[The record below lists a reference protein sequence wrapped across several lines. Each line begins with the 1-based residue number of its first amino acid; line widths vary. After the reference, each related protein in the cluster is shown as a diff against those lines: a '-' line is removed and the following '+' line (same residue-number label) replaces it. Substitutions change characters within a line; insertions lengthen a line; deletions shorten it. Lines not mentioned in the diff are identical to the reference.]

1 MDSPDI
7 WMELTNIP
15 YPYAD
20 SAQAFHERRGM
31 DPRLNQSGPSLIV
44 LPEYKPPVYDK
55 GGPTFAT
62 SSIHR
67 SPPEFLD
74 PKIHHNNLLPS
85 ILAKIEANAAGAD
98 AALMLD
104 RDGFVAEGHGMHVFI
119 VEDNEVSTSHT
130 RACPEGIT
138 RQTVLDLC
146 AANGIAH
153 EVRDISTTEV
163 YAADE
168 MSCTGTMGELAAI
181 TTVDGRTIGD
191 GKVGAMTRR
200 LSQLY
205 GEETATSGYE
215 IVGDVGDRGAA

>member
-20 SAQAFHERRGM
+20 LAQAFHERRGM

-44 LPEYKPPVYDK
+44 LPEYKPPVYNK
-55 GGPTFAT
+55 GGPTFVT
-62 SSIHR
+62 SSIRR

-74 PKIHHNNLLPS
+74 PKIHRNNLLPS

-153 EVRDISTTEV
+153 EVRDISTTRGLSRRRNV
-163 YAADE
+163 LHGD
-168 MSCTGTMGELAAI
+168 
-181 TTVDGRTIGD
+181 DGR
-191 GKVGAMTRR
+191 
-200 LSQLY
+200 
-205 GEETATSGYE
+205 
-215 IVGDVGDRGAA
+215 VGDASFGFSSDSGPHEWFASLLVDRACTM

>member
-20 SAQAFHERRGM
+20 LAQAFHERRGM

-44 LPEYKPPVYDK
+44 LPEYKPPVYNK
-55 GGPTFAT
+55 GGPTFVT
-62 SSIHR
+62 SSIRR
-67 SPPEFLD
+67 SPPEFLN
-74 PKIHHNNLLPS
+74 PKIHRNNLLPS

-163 YAADE
+163 YPADE
-168 MSCTGTMGELAAI
+168 MSCTGTMGELAALPSVFLVI
-181 TTVDGRTIGD
+181 P
-191 GKVGAMTRR
+191 AP
-200 LSQLY
+200 
-205 GEETATSGYE
+205 TSGLQ
-215 IVGDVGDRGAA
+215 VFLLTGRVLCST